1 MSTGHLLEAI
11 TGKTC
16 CLLGSTFDGSP
27 YENYDEFDNITKLL
41 QNHEFEMYGNET
53 LYNGYT
59 GDQFTSSIFMGCQFY
74 QRLKHMVHD
83 KIQSR
88 DVGPKTLLERQ
99 PAKGKVRGGG
109 LRIGE
114 MERDSLIS
122 HGMSKFIQ
130 ESYTLRSDDYKC
142 FVCKMCG
149 RIAIANPKKTIYNC
163 FSCNNQYHF
172 DEVRIPYCT
181 KLFIQELEAQSVS
194 MRLIT
199 NKY

>member
-1 MSTGHLLEAI
+1 
-11 TGKTC
+11 
-16 CLLGSTFDGSP
+16 
-27 YENYDEFDNITKLL
+27 
-41 QNHEFEMYGNET
+41 
-53 LYNGYT
+53 
-59 GDQFTSSIFMGCQFY
+59 MGCQFY

-122 HGMSKFIQ
+122 HGVSKFIQ
-130 ESYTLRSDDYKC
+130 ESYTLRSDAYKC

-149 RIAIANPKKTIYNC
+149 RIAIANPKKQFITVFHVIINIILMKSRFHIALNYLYKNLKH
-163 FSCNNQYHF
+163 NQF
-172 DEVRIPYCT
+172 
-181 KLFIQELEAQSVS
+181 L
-194 MRLIT
+194 
-199 NKY
+199 